1 MNRDEDSLIG
11 FLIFPGFPMACL
23 TSMIEPLRA
32 ANEIAGKE
40 AFRWKLVSEDGKRVE
55 ASAKVGFDP
64 DVGLDD
70 CGDLDQLFLLSG
82 PSSCF
87 ANPAASEGKLRKFVR
102 HGATV
107 GAVSGGVFPLARAG
121 LLTGYKTSVHWCYEA
136 AFHAEFPDIDASE
149 DVITLDRNRLTAS
162 GAAAAFDL
170 SLGLIEKALGPD
182 VAVET
187 ACWFQH
193 PLVRGEGVTQRRP
206 TFAAESTQDML
217 PPLIADAVQMFADHI
232 EDPLNIADV
241 ADAVGVSVRQ
251 LERMFQ
257 KTTGNTPLGYYKSLR
272 MHKARQLLLYS
283 KETMIQ
289 IALAVGYSSSAVL
302 AKNYKDVFGIHPRED
317 REKINMFRVRNNAI
331 VPQADRRTGQPVSA
345 DISEDVDI

>member
-1 MNRDEDSLIG
+1 MNRNEDTLIG

-32 ANEIAGKE
+32 ANEIAGQE
-40 AFRWKLVSEDGKRVE
+40 TFRWKLISETGARVE

-64 DVGLDD
+64 ELSLNDEDCEGLH
-70 CGDLDQLFLLSG
+70 QLFLLSG
-82 PSSCF
+82 PSSRF
-87 ANPAASEGKLRKFVR
+87 EKPIISEGKLRKLKR
-102 HGATV
+102 HGVSV
-107 GAVSGGVFPLARAG
+107 GAISGGVFPLARAG
-121 LLTGYKTSVHWCYEA
+121 LLTGYATSVHWCYEA
-136 AFHAEFPDIDASE
+136 AFEAEFPDIKATK
-149 DVITLDRNRLTAS
+149 DVITIDRNRMTAS

-170 SLGLIEKALGPD
+170 SLGLIDEVLGAD
-182 VAVET
+182 IATEV

-193 PLVRGEGVTQRRP
+193 PLMRGEGVTQKRP

-217 PPLIADAVQMFADHI
+217 PPLIAQAVQMFADHI
-232 EDPLNIADV
+232 EDPLNISDV

-251 LERMFQ
+251 LERLFQ

-283 KETMIQ
+283 KENMIQ

-302 AKNYKDVFGIHPRED
+302 AKNYRDVFGIHPRED
-317 REKINMFRVRNNAI
+317 RKKVNMFRVRDNTI
-331 VPQADRRTGQPVSA
+331 VPSA
-345 DISEDVDI
+345 

>member
-1 MNRDEDSLIG
+1 MNRNKDTTIG

-32 ANEIAGKE
+32 ANEIVGKE
-40 AFRWKLVSEDGKRVE
+40 AFHWKLVSEDGTRVE

-64 DVGLDD
+64 DVSLDD
-70 CGDLDQLFLLSG
+70 CGDLHQLFLLSG
-82 PSSCF
+82 PSSRF
-87 ANPAASEGKLRKFVR
+87 TDATASEGKLRKLVR
-102 HGATV
+102 HGVSV
-107 GAVSGGVFPLARAG
+107 GAISGGIFPLARSG
-121 LLTGYKTSVHWCYEA
+121 LLSGYATSVHWCYEA
-136 AFHAEFPDIDASE
+136 AFQAEFPDLDATE
-149 DVITLDRNRLTAS
+149 DVITIDRNRLTAS

-170 SLGLIEKALGPD
+170 SLGLIEDTLGAD
-182 VAVET
+182 IATEV

-217 PPLIADAVQMFADHI
+217 PPLIAQAVQIFSDHI

-241 ADAVGVSVRQ
+241 ANEVGVSVRQ
-251 LERMFQ
+251 LERVFQ

-283 KETMIQ
+283 KENMIQ
-289 IALAVGYSSSAVL
+289 IAMAVGYSSSAVL
-302 AKNYKDVFGIHPRED
+302 AKNYHDVFGVHPRED
-317 REKINMFRVRNNAI
+317 RNKINMFRVRDNTI
-331 VPQADRRTGQPVSA
+331 VPSA
-345 DISEDVDI
+345 